1 MFNLKTRSLTFV
13 VLLGS
18 ILVVSTAFLM
28 IRVAQSEQVPSLAI
42 AFWRLAIASALLCVF
57 FGSRKATRNELTTIP
72 RSSLLLML
80 ASGAFLAVH
89 FATWI
94 ASLAYTSVASSTA
107 LVSTNPVWL
116 ALFSWLVLKDRP
128 DRWIWL
134 GVSASLIGGVV
145 IFAVDATTVTIGNPN
160 TALGNGLALAG
171 SIAVC
176 GYLLIGRKLSNHVSI
191 STYVTVVFSA
201 AAVAL
206 LLIAL
211 GSGTKLT
218 GWGSTAWLCLIG
230 LALGPQLIGHSGIS
244 WSLRHLAPTMVAVAI
259 LGEPIG
265 SALLAWWLLGER
277 IGPLQF
283 AGFALLMTGIFLAA
297 RSTSGSADR
306 GHHHERH
313 QQPAG

>member
-1 MFNLKTRSLTFV
+1 MFNLKNSSLTFV
-13 VLLGS
+13 VLLAS

-57 FGSRKATRNELTTIP
+57 CGFREATRHELVNLP

-80 ASGAFLAVH
+80 ASGGFLAVH

-116 ALFSWLVLKDRP
+116 ALFSWLVLKEPP
-128 DRWIWL
+128 DRWIWF
-134 GVSASLIGGVV
+134 GVTASLIGSII
-145 IFAVDATTVTIGNPN
+145 IFSADANVALSPGGATST
-160 TALGNGLALAG
+160 LGNGLALAG
-171 SIAVC
+171 SVAVC
-176 GYLLIGRKLSNHVSI
+176 GYLLIGRRLAAKVSI

-201 AAVAL
+201 AAAVL

-211 GSGTKLT
+211 GAGSNLT
-218 GWGSTAWLCLIG
+218 GFGTTAWLSLVG

-244 WSLRHLAPTMVAVAI
+244 WSLRHLAPTLVAVAI

-265 SALLAWWLLGER
+265 SAVLAWWLLGER
-277 IGPLQF
+277 IGPVQF
-283 AGFALLMTGIFLAA
+283 VGLALLMMGIFLAA
-297 RSTSGSADR
+297 RSATTRKTPTAVVTDR
-306 GHHHERH
+306 
-313 QQPAG
+313 QS

>member
-1 MFNLKTRSLTFV
+1 MFKLRVHPLTFV
-13 VLLGS
+13 VLLAS

-28 IRVAQSEQVPSLAI
+28 IRIAQSEQVPSLAI

-57 FGSRKATRNELTTIP
+57 FGSRKATRHELANLP

-80 ASGAFLAVH
+80 ASGGFLAVH

-116 ALFSWLVLKDRP
+116 AVFSWLVLKERP

-134 GVSASLIGGVV
+134 GVTSSLFGSIV
-145 IFAVDATTVTIGNPN
+145 IFSADASAGGAAPGSTTT
-160 TALGNGLALAG
+160 TLGNGLALAG
-171 SIAVC
+171 SVAVC
-176 GYLLIGRKLSNHVSI
+176 GYLLIGRRLAAQVSI
-191 STYVTVVFSA
+191 STYVSVVFSA
-201 AAVAL
+201 AAAVL

-211 GSGTKLT
+211 GAGTNLT
-218 GWGSTAWLCLIG
+218 GFGITAWLCLVG

-265 SALLAWWLLGER
+265 SAVLAWWLLGER
-277 IGPLQF
+277 FGPLQF
-283 AGFALLMTGIFLAA
+283 AGFALLMIGIFLAA
-297 RSTSGSADR
+297 RSATSR
-306 GHHHERH
+306 PV
-313 QQPAG
+313 PAAS

>member
-1 MFNLKTRSLTFV
+1 MFKLRVHPLTFV
-13 VLLGS
+13 VLLAS

-28 IRVAQSEQVPSLAI
+28 IRIAQSEQVPSLAI
-42 AFWRLAIASALLCVF
+42 AFWRLAIASSLLCVF
-57 FGSRKATRNELTTIP
+57 FGSRKATRRELANLP

-80 ASGAFLAVH
+80 ASGGFLAVH

-116 ALFSWLVLKDRP
+116 AVFSWLVLKERP

-134 GVSASLIGGVV
+134 GVTSSLIGSIV
-145 IFAVDATTVTIGNPN
+145 IFSADASAGGAAPGSKTTT
-160 TALGNGLALAG
+160 LGNGLALAG
-171 SIAVC
+171 SVAVC
-176 GYLLIGRKLSNHVSI
+176 GYLLIGRRLAARVSI
-191 STYVTVVFSA
+191 STYVSVVFSA
-201 AAVAL
+201 AAVVL

-211 GSGTKLT
+211 GAGTNLT
-218 GWGSTAWLCLIG
+218 GFGTTAWLCLVG

-265 SALLAWWLLGER
+265 SAVLAWWLLGER
-277 IGPLQF
+277 FGPLQF
-283 AGFALLMTGIFLAA
+283 AGFALLMIGIFLAA
-297 RSTSGSADR
+297 RSATSR
-306 GHHHERH
+306 PV
-313 QQPAG
+313 PAAS

>member
-1 MFNLKTRSLTFV
+1 MFNLKPRSLTFV

-42 AFWRLAIASALLCVF
+42 AFWRLAIASAVLCVF
-57 FGSRKATRNELTTIP
+57 FGSREATRHEVAGLP

-80 ASGAFLAVH
+80 ASGGFLAVH

-107 LVSTNPVWL
+107 LVSTTPVWL
-116 ALFSWLVLKDRP
+116 ALFSWLVLKERP

-134 GVSASLIGGVV
+134 GVSASLIGSIV
-145 IFAVDATTVTIGNPN
+145 IFSADASAAFSPTIS
-160 TALGNGLALAG
+160 TSTLGNGLALAG
-171 SIAVC
+171 SLAVC
-176 GYLLIGRKLSNHVSI
+176 GYLLIGRRLAGRVSI

-201 AAVAL
+201 AAVVL
-206 LLIAL
+206 VVIAV
-211 GSGTKLT
+211 GAGTKLSGFST
-218 GWGSTAWLCLIG
+218 TAWLCLIG

-265 SALLAWWLLGER
+265 SAVLAWWLLGER
-277 IGPLQF
+277 FGPIQF
-283 AGFALLMTGIFLAA
+283 AGFALLMIGIFLAA
-297 RSTSGSADR
+297 RSTTSR
-306 GHHHERH
+306 
-313 QQPAG
+313 PAAALS